1 MTTPGP
7 FQAGEADTP
16 PAAAADSSRPRDQLT
31 LPGPGSAAAA
41 SVAQASEVVAPAHQ
55 AGGASL
61 TRSSGVMAAG
71 TLVSRLTGLLR
82 TLIQAYALGAVS
94 LADAYNVAN
103 SLPNAVY
110 NLMLGGIL
118 TSVIVPLLVTVA
130 RRSADRGESYDQ
142 RIFTLITLTLLAI
155 TVAATLAARPIVY
168 LYRGSI
174 SGPELHLMV
183 IFAYFFIP
191 QIFFYGI
198 SSLAG
203 AILNARGSF
212 AAPMWTPVINNIVVS
227 AILLAFIATMG
238 FGVRAATITPAA
250 IRLLGLGTTLGIAA
264 QTAALLPALRRV
276 GFRWRPR
283 LDFRRAELAE
293 IWRMAGWMF
302 AYIATTQ
309 VSLLVTT
316 RIADE
321 ASVLAEHAHVRY
333 GAGYTPFAYAWQLF
347 QMPYA
352 IVGISVITALL
363 PRMSRHAAENQPGRV
378 KADFSVGVRLSGVI
392 VVPSAFVLAVLGPA
406 LAEVFLA
413 HGATSVASARYLGEV
428 FAVLCLGLVPYTIFQ
443 LQLRVFY
450 ALHDSRTPALI
461 GAVAMLI
468 NAAACYAALAVLPPG
483 RIVAGLGA
491 AFGLGN
497 GAGSGLAWLVLSR
510 RLGGLNG
517 RVIGASLVR
526 MHAAAIPAAVFALAI
541 SAGVDAMVPAGRLS
555 ALVAVALAGTGAVLA
570 YLLLARLFR
579 VGELTDIVA
588 AATARLRR

>member
-7 FQAGEADTP
+7 VQGGDADTRP
-16 PAAAADSSRPRDQLT
+16 TAVEDSQRVP
-31 LPGPGSAAAA
+31 AA
-41 SVAQASEVVAPAHQ
+41 SVAPIGEVVTPAPHQ
-55 AGGASL
+55 DRPASL
-61 TRSSGVMAAG
+61 AQSSGIMAAG

-82 TLIQAYALGAVS
+82 TLIQAYALGAVA

-118 TSVIVPLLVTVA
+118 TSVIVPLLVTA
-130 RRSADRGESYDQ
+130 SRRSADRGEAYDQ
-142 RIFTLITLTLLAI
+142 RMFTLITVALLTV

-227 AILLAFIATMG
+227 AVLLVFIATMG
-238 FGVRAATITPAA
+238 FGVKPATITPAA

-264 QTAALLPALRRV
+264 QTAALLPSLRRV
-276 GFRWRPR
+276 GFRWRPT
-283 LDFRRAELAE
+283 LDFHRAEVAE
-293 IWRMAGWMF
+293 IWRMASWMF
-302 AYIATTQ
+302 GYIATTQ
-309 VSLLVTT
+309 VSLLITT

-321 ASVLAEHAHVRY
+321 ASVLADHARVGY

-363 PRMSRHAAENQPGRV
+363 PRMSSHAAEHQPGRV

-392 VVPSAFVLAVLGPA
+392 VVPSAFVLAVLGPE

-413 HGATSVASARYLGEV
+413 HGDTSVASARYLGEV
-428 FAVLCLGLVPYTIFQ
+428 FAVLCLGLVPYTVFQ

-450 ALHDSRTPALI
+450 ALHDSKTPALI
-461 GAVAMLI
+461 GAVAMLV
-468 NAAACYAALAVLPPG
+468 NVGACYAALDILPPG
-483 RIVAGLGA
+483 QIVAGLGA

-497 GAGSGLAWLVLSR
+497 VAGSGLAWYVLRR
-510 RLGGLNG
+510 RLGGLDG
-517 RVIGASLVR
+517 RRIGASLAR
-526 MHAAAIPAAVFALAI
+526 MHAAAIPAAIIALAI
-541 SAGVDAMVPAGRLS
+541 TGGTDAIVPAGRLS
-555 ALVAVALAGTGAVLA
+555 ALLAVAVAGTGGTLA

-579 VGELTDIVA
+579 VSELTELVV
-588 AATARLRR
+588 AATARFRR